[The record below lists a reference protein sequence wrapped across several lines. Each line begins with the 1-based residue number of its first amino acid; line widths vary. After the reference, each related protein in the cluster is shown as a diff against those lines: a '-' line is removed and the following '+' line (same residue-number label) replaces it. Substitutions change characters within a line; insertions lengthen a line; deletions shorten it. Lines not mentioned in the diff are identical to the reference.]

1 MNIVIYKAL
10 CGHISLILVKN
21 RKQQRGAKAWAKT
34 KVVKFRV
41 KNVSENIF
49 LTEMFIVLIPFTEK
63 KSLIVIYGKIKEL
76 NHVCTTALLFSRRI
90 NFPEFLQVTITA
102 NSHN

>member
-1 MNIVIYKAL
+1 
-10 CGHISLILVKN
+10 
-21 RKQQRGAKAWAKT
+21 
-34 KVVKFRV
+34 
-41 KNVSENIF
+41 
-49 LTEMFIVLIPFTEK
+49 MFIVLIPFTEK